1 MGGARCSCVRRAPLN
16 LKPWNQNRY
25 HQAVKTQSPGI
36 TSLLKLVVKP
46 TATDTTVSLARK
58 RKKSRQTL
66 TSQTTVLK
74 ATMIGLRRS
83 QGIGGLGNLINLR

>member
-36 TSLLKLVVKP
+36 TSLLKPVVKL

-66 TSQTTVLK
+66 TSQTMALK
-74 ATMIGLRRS
+74 VITTGLRIS
-83 QGIGGLGNLINLR
+83 QGIGGLDDLINLR